1 MAQIAKIAIEAAT
14 FAIDKPYD
22 YLVPDGME
30 VRPGMR
36 VTVPFGRGNRR
47 SEGMVLAVEP
57 GLPDRP
63 LKAVEALLDETP
75 QLSREQI
82 RLGLWM
88 CQRYFCTFYDAL
100 HAILPIG
107 LWYQHR
113 EIWTLQREPEGETLS
128 DRERALLDMLR
139 EKEQSF
145 SDLQA
150 AQPRAREMLQKME
163 GLGLVACR
171 RESSRRASDKTDK
184 LVSLAI
190 AADEAAELIREK
202 KKAPRQAAA
211 LSFLLQNGETSLHE
225 LLYFTGVSRQAVTQ
239 MEKAEILSLREQE
252 AFRVQLRPADQQAPE
267 IRLNEEQEA
276 AYNEILQHIHGGKP
290 GVTLLQGVTGSGKTE
305 VYICLARRLLE
316 EGKQAMILVP
326 EIALTPQMMQRFSM
340 YFGEDVALLH
350 SALGIAERYDQYKRI
365 RQGLAKIVLG
375 TRSAVFAPLP
385 DLGMI
390 VIDEEQEGSYE
401 SEKPPCYHARDIA
414 KYRCAK
420 EGAWLVLGSATPTVE
435 TAYLAQ
441 AGDYHLSLLRKRY
454 NENALP
460 EVSLV
465 DMRQELKQGNY
476 TSISRRLYE
485 EIRENLK
492 LGQQTILFLNRR
504 GNSRQMI
511 CPGCG
516 YVPQC
521 PRCSVYLT
529 YHSANRR
536 MMCHY
541 CGYSEPFVPD
551 CPQCGE
557 PFKPKGS
564 GTQKVEQELREL
576 FPDTP
581 ILRMD
586 ADSVGTQHEKM
597 LQKFEK
603 EKIPILLGTQMVAKG
618 LDFDNVTLVG
628 VLAADQSLYVDHYRA
643 AERTFV
649 LLTQVVGRAGR
660 GSKAGRAVIQTYTPE
675 NEVLRNAAAQDYES
689 FFRREIDLRR
699 IRREPPFADEVVLTV
714 TGPEE
719 ADVRRACAQVRD
731 SLRRAVSQEPYA
743 AMDLEVLGPAPASV
757 VKVNNRYRYR
767 ITVVGKCT
775 APVRRLLAAYMKEFA
790 KRNENRTLHIFAECN
805 RMN

>member
-30 VRPGMR
+30 VRAGMR
-36 VTVPFGRGNRR
+36 VIVPFGRGNRR

-57 GLPDRP
+57 GLQDRP

-113 EIWTLQREPEGETLS
+113 EIWTLQREPEEEALS
-128 DRERALLDMLR
+128 DKERVLLDMLR
-139 EKEQSF
+139 EKEQTF

-150 AQPRAREMLQKME
+150 AQPRARELLQKME
-163 GLGLVACR
+163 RLGLVACR
-171 RESSRRASDKTDK
+171 RESSRRTCDKTDS

-190 AADEAAELIREK
+190 APDEAAELIREK
-202 KKAPRQAAA
+202 KRAPRQAAA
-211 LSFLLQNGETSLHE
+211 LSFLLQNGETSMHE

-252 AFRVQLRPADQQAPE
+252 VFRVQLRPSDKQVPE
-267 IRLNEEQEA
+267 IRLNEEQQATYE
-276 AYNEILQHIHGGKP
+276 EILRHIHGGRP

-316 EGKQAMILVP
+316 EGKRAMILVP

-365 RQGLAKIVLG
+365 RQGLVKIVLG

-385 DLGMI
+385 ELGMI
-390 VIDEEQEGSYE
+390 VIDEEQENSYE

-435 TAYLAQ
+435 TAYLARE
-441 AGDYHLSLLRKRY
+441 GDYHLSLLRKRY

-460 EVSLV
+460 QVSLV

-485 EIRENLK
+485 EIQK
-492 LGQQTILFLNRR
+492 IWSWDSRR
-504 GNSRQMI
+504 S
-511 CPGCG
+511 C
-516 YVPQC
+516 
-521 PRCSVYLT
+521 
-529 YHSANRR
+529 
-536 MMCHY
+536 
-541 CGYSEPFVPD
+541 F
-551 CPQCGE
+551 
-557 PFKPKGS
+557 
-564 GTQKVEQELREL
+564 
-576 FPDTP
+576 
-581 ILRMD
+581 
-586 ADSVGTQHEKM
+586 
-597 LQKFEK
+597 
-603 EKIPILLGTQMVAKG
+603 
-618 LDFDNVTLVG
+618 
-628 VLAADQSLYVDHYRA
+628 
-643 AERTFV
+643 
-649 LLTQVVGRAGR
+649 
-660 GSKAGRAVIQTYTPE
+660 
-675 NEVLRNAAAQDYES
+675 
-689 FFRREIDLRR
+689 
-699 IRREPPFADEVVLTV
+699 
-714 TGPEE
+714 
-719 ADVRRACAQVRD
+719 
-731 SLRRAVSQEPYA
+731 
-743 AMDLEVLGPAPASV
+743 
-757 VKVNNRYRYR
+757 
-767 ITVVGKCT
+767 
-775 APVRRLLAAYMKEFA
+775 
-790 KRNENRTLHIFAECN
+790 
-805 RMN
+805 